1 MTKTTDE
8 HARETTTISRI
19 PITHKQIEAVKTER
33 GGWTKQQ
40 LSEWGVPWPPPK
52 GWKEKIAT
60 FGYPYEP

>member
-1 MTKTTDE
+1 MTDTVS
-8 HARETTTISRI
+8 TISRI

-52 GWKEKIAT
+52 GWKEKIAAS
-60 FGYPYEP
+60 GYPYEA